1 MHTLNFKHH
10 RAIGML
16 TLGFNADDIASQ
28 CEINRTTLWRW
39 KKHPVFAKV
48 LREKINELANAVKTQ
63 IQEIARE
70 SIEAVLDGVREL
82 RCLVLRPYT
91 TPHVKRM
98 AANCLI
104 KSGDRW
110 LNILG
115 YTAKSA
121 TNAELLANEQLAK
134 ADPVLVE
141 DTPEEFENN
150 SDEAG
155 GEVPPIAASTQ

>member
-28 CEINRTTLWRW
+28 CGINRTTLWRW

-82 RCLVLRPYT
+82 RSLVLRPYT

-98 AANCLI
+98 AANSLI

-141 DTPEEFENN
+141 DTPEEFENI
-150 SDEAG
+150 SDEPG
-155 GEVPPIAASTQ
+155 GEVPRIAASTQ